1 MNDTIVIGKIVGV
14 HGILGEIK
22 VFPLTDDPERFYDL
36 DYFLCEDV
44 HYHIESVRGHQGHML
59 IKAKEL
65 SDRTE
70 AQKLRGHF
78 LQVYRTDAVE
88 LAEGEYFVE
97 DLKGLK
103 AYDTSSEQTA
113 VIKDIIQA
121 GAVDV
126 IWFDLNGKDL
136 LIPYLNEYVSEVNI
150 KEGYMKIDFTKGVL
164 S

>member
-1 MNDTIVIGKIVGV
+1 MKETIVIGKIVGV

-36 DYFLCEDV
+36 DYFLCEEIR
-44 HYHIESVRGHQGHML
+44 YTIESVRGHQGHIL

-65 SDRTE
+65 NDRTE

-78 LQVYRTDAVE
+78 MQVYRSDAIE
-88 LAEGEYFVE
+88 LEEGEYFIE
-97 DLKGLK
+97 DLRGLK
-103 AYDTSSEQTA
+103 AYDTSSDQTA

-136 LIPYLNEYVSEVNI
+136 LMPYLNEYVSEVNI
-150 KEGYMKIDFTKGVL
+150 KEGYMKADFSKGVI